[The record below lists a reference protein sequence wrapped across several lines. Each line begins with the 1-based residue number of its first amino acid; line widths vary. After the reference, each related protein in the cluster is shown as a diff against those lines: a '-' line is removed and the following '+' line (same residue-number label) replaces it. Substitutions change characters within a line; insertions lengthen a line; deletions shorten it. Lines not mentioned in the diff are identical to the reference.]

1 MVAVFGAWRPQGL
14 TGQKTTSFV
23 TEFDMTCLYAVA
35 SREGQELG
43 QQAQCILRVLEIHLY
58 FH

>member
-1 MVAVFGAWRPQGL
+1 MTGA
-14 TGQKTTSFV
+14 KTTSFV
-23 TEFDMTCLYAVA
+23 AEFDMTCLYAVA

-58 FH
+58 FTEY